1 MDLLDWYLQ
10 KADQCERSAKS
21 ALDPGDRAQLEDS
34 RQAWLRIAEERLRDL
49 LGKTEDRP
57 KYLM

>member
-10 KADQCERSAKS
+10 KADQCDQSAKS
-21 ALDPGDRAQLEDS
+21 ALDPRDRALLEDS

-49 LGKTEDRP
+49 LGKTDDRP

>member
-10 KADQCERSAKS
+10 KADQCDQSAKS
-21 ALDPGDRAQLEDS
+21 TVDPRDRAQLEDS
-34 RQAWLRIAEERLRDL
+34 RQAWLRIAEECLRNL
-49 LGKTEDRP
+49 LGKTDDRP